1 MKKGIIVGL
10 AIIVGWLCG
19 SSALAAERTVSQVQ
33 AIAAKQS
40 RVLKLTPSKER
51 AAERIVDVQIRG
63 QRLYAVN
70 FENNEGFVI
79 VSGDDRLV
87 PVLGY
92 SDQGHFD
99 FETLPDNARIWL
111 EGLMAE
117 AATYAAKGENLTSV
131 ANVAKDVQR
140 DNVQS
145 TKEAIAPLVS
155 TLWGQGEPFNNACPL
170 YNSTRTKVGC
180 VATAMAQVINYHM
193 QHYNQP
199 TLTAAEMPSYTTASL
214 KIAVSGIPAQSAL
227 PDKNLLLDT
236 YTSKATDAQKNAV
249 AQLMLYCGTA
259 VKMDYGTGSS
269 SAHTQNVAPVC
280 LTYFGCDDSVHVAS
294 RYDYTYSDWIN
305 LLYNELAAARP
316 IVHGGHSTGGGHAF
330 VVDGYDGK
338 GLFHINW
345 GWSGSSNGYF
355 ALSALNP
362 DDAGQIGASSSG
374 DGYNSDQLA
383 IIGLGFTGSSG
394 HAKPISLTMR
404 LKAVNEQEVVYSL
417 YNHTGAVRNFEHGLG
432 VVEENGSITLIGTA
446 TTVNSLK
453 ETYGWANWER
463 TVAKNTAYANMSKKI
478 IPISREKGASTW
490 VAGVNYDWNYVLAEY
505 DENGNPTLTLFPN
518 ADLKG
523 GEITTKSSRYIPE
536 KQIINMPLTNSG
548 EEFYGTLYLFAST
561 TSTKDKPVS
570 KLGVTALA
578 GSQQRLDFEWE
589 PTTAGTYNLWITSDD
604 KGTKVLSTGT
614 IVIREDPFLADKKVV
629 VTGVTFKGLDKESF
643 TLDETTGKRT
653 WDVYHADSLKGT
665 ISIQSLSNTDIA
677 NFSLKVQYEYYDE
690 QTGQASVQSTST
702 YNLGT
707 LYAGKVRNLTVTK
720 KMPTNKTYRIHLIQS
735 KPTPTEDLDARY
747 VIHLRSPKKSLED
760 PSVTLSAITD
770 QPYQGAPIQPTIVV
784 KDGET
789 VITDECDIS
798 YASNTNVGE
807 ALVTITAKETGS
819 YSGTILTTFKIT
831 AVPLTIAAQD
841 ATVTFGLPAPAFTV
855 SYTGWKGSDDAS
867 VLNGEIRYDCA
878 YQAGSDA
885 GNYTITPSGVT
896 AQNYTITF
904 VSGELMVTKA
914 NALVITPPHA
924 KQGLVENDEPQE
936 LVTPG
941 LAEGGTMMYSLDN
954 NHWSAE
960 LPTAVESGE
969 YLVYYFVNP
978 DKNHNRNDGGTVA
991 VTIAPNPGT
1000 EIQTLDATALPDA
1013 KLIRN
1018 GQLIIRRGGVEYS
1031 ILGIRH

>member
-117 AATYAAKGENLTSV
+117 AATFAAKGENLTSA
-131 ANVAKDVQR
+131 ANVAKDAN
-140 DNVQS
+140 D
-145 TKEAIAPLVS
+145 TKVAIAPLVS
-155 TLWGQGEPFNNACPL
+155 TSWGQGAPFNNACPL

-294 RYDYTYSDWIN
+294 RYDYTYSDWLD

-345 GWSGSSNGYF
+345 GWSGSCNGYF

-404 LKAVNEQEVVYSL
+404 LKAVNEQKVVYSL

-432 VVEENGSITLIGTA
+432 VVEESGTITLIGTA
-446 TTVNSLK
+446 TTANSLK
-453 ETYGWANWER
+453 ETYGWANMER

-505 DENGNPTLTLFPN
+505 DENGIPTLTLFPD
-518 ADLKG
+518 ADLQG
-523 GEITTKSSRYIPE
+523 GDITTKSSRYIPE

-561 TSTKDKPVS
+561 TTTKDKPVS
-570 KLGVTALA
+570 QLGVTALA

-629 VTGVTFKGLDKESF
+629 VTNVTFKGLDKESF

-665 ISIQSLSNTDIA
+665 ISIKSLSNTDIA
-677 NFSLKVQYEYYDE
+677 NFSLKVQYEDYDE
-690 QTGQASVQSTST
+690 QTGQATVQSTSI
-702 YNLGT
+702 YDLGT
-707 LYAGKVRNLTVTK
+707 LYAGKVRNLTVNK
-720 KMPTNKTYRIHLIQS
+720 KVPTNKTYRIHLIQS

-747 VIHLRSPKKSLED
+747 VIHLRSPKKSLEN

-770 QPYQGAPIQPTIVV
+770 QPYQGAPIQPTVVV

-819 YSGTILTTFKIT
+819 YSGTILTTFKIN

-867 VLNGEIRYDCA
+867 VLNGEMVYECA

-969 YLVYYFVNP
+969 YLVYYFINP